1 MPESAALGQMKT
13 VNLSQDAYD
22 QGDYFF
28 SLAAA
33 AVNLVPLE
41 LRPKFQK
48 RTVLARLAQLR
59 R

>member
-13 VNLSQDAYD
+13 GNLSQDVYD

-33 AVNLVPLE
+33 AVNHQTTGASAKSQEP
-41 LRPKFQK
+41 R
-48 RTVLARLAQLR
+48 
-59 R
+59 